1 MGLRELPVRREV
13 FEEIDPAPK
22 LGSILEEIEN
32 PGSATD
38 LNTRIMADA
47 NEFFKRT
54 FITPNMLSLLEKI
67 VEGFEG
73 GKKKVFALYSFYGGG
88 KTHTLLA
95 IIHAFRNP
103 DVLTDPDVVRGIDT
117 ETRAKL
123 EQLAERIKR
132 LKAELV
138 PFAGDSSKFSGT
150 PLSPTSAGNYA
161 YRTVWG
167 YIAHRLG
174 KYYEFKEFDGKIVAP
189 QQDVIGKLLEGEKAL
204 FIFDELSDYLKNL
217 TGGEYREYAQTVV
230 NFIEYFVR
238 AVERSKCIAV
248 ISLPVDLS
256 GKFDWRYEGDEIIQ
270 SLWNT
275 LKGVAE
281 PFEPLR
287 SGDVDIINV
296 LRKRLFEDIP
306 ESFREKTVQKFK
318 EKILNYPEYFGSL
331 DYADKVAEYYPFYPE
346 YIDLLQTL
354 IVRTGMQRTRDAL
367 VISMKV
373 LKEIIL
379 SGEDPDVIMP
389 WHINLLWFERAFLGG
404 LSDYRHVYIR
414 QVENAPST
422 SYGDLAKYIL
432 RAIFLATY
440 HYDSPIPRDDFPD
453 IRAIVR
459 MAYEPATFSKNNWE
473 VTDVENALSVIL
485 ATPEITHL
493 NEKDGKYWFWRF
505 PTIKE
510 YIVKRAQR
518 IYEDED
524 PRIYG
529 KIEEF
534 VRESLEGR
542 LGVIAE
548 SGRERRRGRGRRTE
562 RIHFFEEHFV
572 MKDYGKYPED
582 NDKLKLIVILRPDL
596 VSEVENVYN
605 YAEEG
610 KPRSYKNTL
619 VVLAPE
625 SERPFKEL
633 MMTASMLIAAEE
645 ILEEIEAHYGE
656 YGQEVVE
663 VQKSIVDRE
672 RREQLVKIAGS
683 IPRVYSL
690 VYYYPVSDSNLKDAK
705 VVQPG
710 YDLAENVHMTL
721 LTEGK
726 IVDTMVFEYLVTLI
740 KNELGV
746 DLERDPSM
754 RTVGQILTWFKQNPR
769 FPITTDKVVKKAIAE
784 GVKMFRIGIMR
795 ENKVYFKPVHN
806 TIPPTKDVEGVVPSE
821 LRDGDGIL
829 SRDRAI
835 EEQFR
840 ILKESE
846 KEVNYG
852 THIER
857 IYYVVYPELGGEC
870 YTLSQL
876 ETMPDWKEIF
886 LSGVIVKRVEKIDYD
901 LLVDVYPSRSVT
913 VKEGETAKFTVRA
926 RPVNLDVDGVKI
938 KLIDTDGNEVVS
950 EDEMNEV
957 STEQGIVYE
966 YEFEI
971 KPKRDSERFRL
982 LVSAYGKQPIDK
994 ELTIVVRVKKKEE
1007 VVETDV
1013 ISDAHI
1019 GMTLLR
1025 IRDIKDIDVL
1035 ETIKN
1040 SIIPTGISGT
1050 ISGSILA
1057 TYGGGELELNVKN
1070 IDLETGI
1077 HAALDIAEYGDERK
1091 ITRSFLLDLKRVEV
1105 TELLV
1110 RKLEPLN
1117 KKVIFVL
1124 GSGEK

>member
-1 MGLRELPVRREV
+1 RKEV

-22 LGSILEEIEN
+22 LGNILEEMEN

-38 LNTRIMADA
+38 LNTKIMADA
-47 NEFFKRT
+47 REFFKRT
-54 FITPNMLSLLEKI
+54 FVTPNMLSLLEKI

-73 GKKKVFALYSFYGGG
+73 GGRRVFALYSFYGGG

-103 DVLTDPDVVRGIDT
+103 DILTDSEVVKGIDT
-117 ETRAKL
+117 ETRARL

-132 LKAELV
+132 LKVELV

-150 PLSPTSAGNYA
+150 PLSPTNAGNYA

-174 KYYEFKEFDGKIVAP
+174 KYYEFKEFDEKVVAP
-189 QQDVIGKLLEGEKAL
+189 QQDIIGTLFEGEKAL
-204 FIFDELSDYLKNL
+204 FVFDELSDYLKNL
-217 TGGEYREYAQTVV
+217 TSGEYREYAQTVV
-230 NFIEYFVR
+230 NFVEYFVQ
-238 AVERSKCIAV
+238 AVKRSKCVAV
-248 ISLPVDLS
+248 ISLPVDIS
-256 GKFDWRYEGDEIIQ
+256 GRFDWKYEGDEIVQ

-275 LKGVAE
+275 LKGLAE

-287 SGDVDIINV
+287 SGDVDVVNV

-306 ESFREKTVQKFK
+306 VSLKERTVQKFR
-318 EKILNYPEYFGSL
+318 EKIVNYPEYFGSL
-331 DYADKVAEYYPFYPE
+331 DYADKVAEYYPFSPE
-346 YIDLLQTL
+346 YINLLRTL
-354 IVRTGMQRTRDAL
+354 IVRTEMQRTRDAL
-367 VISMKV
+367 LISMKV
-373 LKEIIL
+373 LREIIL
-379 SGEDPDVIMP
+379 SHEDPDLIMP
-389 WHINLLWFERAFLGG
+389 WHVNLLWFERAFLGG
-404 LSDYRHVYIR
+404 LSDYRHVYIK
-414 QVENAPST
+414 QVENIPDT

-459 MAYEPATFSKNNWE
+459 MVYEPTTFSKNNWE
-473 VTDVENALSVIL
+473 ITDVENALSVIL

-493 NEKDGKYWFWRF
+493 NEKDCKYWFWRF

-524 PRIYG
+524 PRIYD

-534 VRESLEGR
+534 VKESLEGR
-542 LGVIAE
+542 LRTIAE
-548 SGRERRRGRGRRTE
+548 SGKEKKRGKGKRKKTE
-562 RIHFFEEHFV
+562 RTHFFEDYFIV
-572 MKDYGKYPED
+572 KDYGKYPED
-582 NDKLKLIVILRPDL
+582 NDKLKLVVILRPDL
-596 VSEVENVYN
+596 VSEVENIYN
-605 YAEEG
+605 YSEES

-625 SERPFKEL
+625 GERVFKDL
-633 MMTASMLIAAEE
+633 MMTASMLIASEE

-656 YGQEVVE
+656 YGEEVVE

-683 IPRVYSL
+683 IPRVYSF
-690 VYYYPVSDSNLKDAK
+690 VYYYPVSDSNLRDTK

-710 YDLAENVHMTL
+710 YDLAENVHMIL
-721 LTEGK
+721 LAEGK
-726 IVDTMVFEYLVTLI
+726 IVDTMVFDYLVTLI

-746 DLERDPSM
+746 DIERDSSM
-754 RTVGQILTWFKQNPR
+754 RTVGQILAWFKQNPR

-784 GVKMFRIGIMR
+784 GVRMFRIGILR
-795 ENKVYFKPVHN
+795 DDKVYFKPVHN
-806 TIPPTKDVEGVVPSE
+806 TIPPTKDVEGVVPRE
-821 LRDGDGIL
+821 LRDSDGIL

-840 ILKESE
+840 ILKENE

-852 THIER
+852 THVER
-857 IYYVVYPELGGEC
+857 IYYVVYPELGGMY

-901 LLVDVYPSRSVT
+901 LLVEVYPSRSVT
-913 VKEGETAKFTVRA
+913 VGEGESAKFTVRA
-926 RPVNLDVDGVKI
+926 RPVNIDIDGVKI
-938 KLIDTDGNEVVS
+938 KVAKGDKVVL
-950 EDEMNEV
+950 DEEMKKI
-957 STEQGIVYE
+957 STEKGVNYE
-966 YEFEI
+966 LEFEI
-971 KPKRDSERFRL
+971 TPERDEEKFHIL
-982 LVSAYGKQPIDK
+982 ISAYGKQPIKK
-994 ELTIVVRVKKKEE
+994 ELTIVVKIKKKEKT
-1007 VVETDV
+1007 VETDV
-1013 ISDAHI
+1013 ISDVHI

-1025 IRDIKDIDVL
+1025 IKNVEDVDVL
-1035 ETIKN
+1035 ETIKDN
-1040 SIIPTGISGT
+1040 LVPMKVNGS

-1057 TYGGGELELNVKN
+1057 TYGGGELRLDVKN

-1077 HAALDIAEYGDERK
+1077 HATLEIADYGEERK
-1091 ITRSFLLDLKRVEV
+1091 ITRPFLLDFKGVEV

-1117 KKVIFVL
+1117 RKVTFVL
-1124 GSGEK
+1124 RSGGK